1 MQKLKYYGSVIL
13 FFIVVGALGF
23 GTSYVQ
29 RPHNVVIG
37 VNLALSGEEKAY
49 GEATAR
55 GIGMACDK
63 INAEG
68 GLLDEAVT
76 VVAVDNHGS
85 AGDAEAAVKQLTSR
99 HAVAMIGPNLSHCA
113 LAVVRDATA
122 AKMPVISPAGTN
134 PDITVDHGRGEAH
147 EYMFRATFIDSYQGR
162 AMADYAF
169 GQLKARTAAVVYDER
184 QAYSKGLAA
193 FFKQSFLADGG
204 QVPVYVD
211 ISSDESFAAAV
222 AALQASPCQVVYAP
236 LYDEKAM
243 EFIVK
248 ARDAGIAALI
258 LGPDGWNGRR
268 MAQSLSPAYL
278 QNLFYTDHYANDAS
292 EPVAEEFAEAYYEK
306 YGELPDSYAALGYD
320 SFMMVAEA
328 VRRSGSAD
336 PEKIAEE
343 LAKTIDYHGVTGMIA
358 LDANHDAIKPVF
370 IMTFW
375 QGQPALLE
383 KRPTVQL

>member
-1 MQKLKYYGSVIL
+1 M

-55 GIGMACDK
+55 GIGMARDK

-134 PDITVDHGRGEAH
+134 PDITVDHRTGEAH

-211 ISSDESFAAAV
+211 VSSDDSFAAAV
-222 AALQASPCQVVYAP
+222 AALKASPCQVVYAP
-236 LYDEKAM
+236 FYDEKAM

-248 ARDAGIAALI
+248 ARDAGITALI

-336 PEKIAEE
+336 PGK
-343 LAKTIDYHGVTGMIA
+343 KSP
-358 LDANHDAIKPVF
+358 KSWP
-370 IMTFW
+370 
-375 QGQPALLE
+375 
-383 KRPTVQL
+383 RPSITTA